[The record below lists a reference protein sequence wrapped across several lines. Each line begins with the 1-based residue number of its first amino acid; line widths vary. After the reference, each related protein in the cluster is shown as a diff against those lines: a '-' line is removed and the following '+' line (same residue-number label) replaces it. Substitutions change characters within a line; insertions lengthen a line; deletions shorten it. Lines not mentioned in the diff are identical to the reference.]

1 VNLGQEPTVNGSVMD
16 LPIEE
21 RAVEEKRRLSL
32 ASTFDQLV
40 AANLNLT
47 QAVGKL
53 VRVSYVLVILH
64 LAEIFYR
71 SLHK

>member
-1 VNLGQEPTVNGSVMD
+1 VNLEQEPAVNGSVMD

-21 RAVEEKRRLSL
+21 RAVEEKKRLSL

-40 AANLNLT
+40 TANLNLT

-53 VRVSYVLVILH
+53 VRVSYVLVVLH
-64 LAEIFYR
+64 LAEVLYR
-71 SLHK
+71 NLHK

>member
-1 VNLGQEPTVNGSVMD
+1 MNLGQEPTVNGSVMD

>member
-1 VNLGQEPTVNGSVMD
+1 MNSPVLE

-21 RAVEEKRRLSL
+21 RAVEEKKRLSL

-40 AANLNLT
+40 SVNMRLT
-47 QAVGKL
+47 QAVGRL
-53 VRVSYVLVILH
+53 VRVSYVLVALH
-64 LAEIFYR
+64 LAEVLYR

>member
-1 VNLGQEPTVNGSVMD
+1 VNSPILD

-21 RAVEEKRRLSL
+21 RVVEEKKRLSL

-40 AANLNLT
+40 TVNMHLT
-47 QAVGKL
+47 QAVGRL
-53 VRVSYVLVILH
+53 VRVSYVLVVLH
-64 LAEIFYR
+64 LAEVLYR

>member
-1 VNLGQEPTVNGSVMD
+1 VNSPILD

-40 AANLNLT
+40 SSNMLLT

-53 VRVSYVLVILH
+53 VRVSYVLVALH
-64 LAEIFYR
+64 LAEVLYR
-71 SLHK
+71 TLHK